1 MIGLLIRRPMF
12 LLLGFCLALG
22 AMAAFELTALFK
34 DEQEADLTSLP
45 ISSPIVSGPTVSR
58 PVNGR
63 SSPDT
68 STSTSEQRQQR
79 VVSMLARPLFA
90 SDRRPHAAAKVA
102 ARAAAVLPRLTG
114 ILIYGGVRRVLFAR
128 VDGAKPMA
136 VSEGAEIA
144 NFRVQK
150 IDAEQITLLGPDG
163 PRVVRPTFDPQA
175 AAGLASVSSAPDST
189 TNVPGVSRL
198 ATGSDAG
205 RPRVSA
211 R

>member
-1 MIGLLIRRPMF
+1 MIGLLLRRPMF
-12 LLLGFCLALG
+12 LLLGLCLALG
-22 AMAAFELTALFK
+22 AMAAFELTALFQ

-63 SSPDT
+63 SSPD
-68 STSTSEQRQQR
+68 TSTSEQRQQR

-114 ILIYGGVRRVLFAR
+114 ISIYGGVRRVLFAR

-150 IDAEQITLLGPDG
+150 IDAEQVTLLGPDG

>member
-1 MIGLLIRRPMF
+1 VIGLLIRRPMF
-12 LLLGFCLALG
+12 LLLGFCLVLG

-63 SSPDT
+63 SSPD
-68 STSTSEQRQQR
+68 TSTSEQRQQR

-128 VDGAKPMA
+128 VDGEKPMA
-136 VSEGAEIA
+136 VSEGAEVA

-150 IDAEQITLLGPDG
+150 IDAEQVTLLGPDG